1 MLFCLFTGPE
11 SDHGAENQKT
21 CAGFLFHMICYTRYL
36 SSGYDRNY
44 FITSARFL
52 CRLIKNP
59 LFPLPQAGAGHL
71 ERVRQNCYAKP
82 ERNIIMKTIAI
93 IDDDLYIGDM
103 LSEVLSKEG
112 FGVLRAYSG
121 TEALYLL
128 KEKRPDLVLLDL
140 MLPGMSGEEV
150 LSYIK
155 GIPVIVLSARAE
167 VQDKIDLLL
176 GGAADYMTKPFDTG
190 ELLARI
196 AVQLRRTDSPS
207 GAEPLTAGDLS
218 IDPLSRSL
226 SVCGKEVR
234 LTRTEYA
241 IIKLLMENPGRVIAR
256 SVLLDRIGADTPDC
270 TERSLKQHIS
280 NLRKKLQEAG
290 DTDYIETVWGIG
302 FKLRTVKILTKS

>member
-1 MLFCLFTGPE
+1 
-11 SDHGAENQKT
+11 
-21 CAGFLFHMICYTRYL
+21 
-36 SSGYDRNY
+36 
-44 FITSARFL
+44 
-52 CRLIKNP
+52 
-59 LFPLPQAGAGHL
+59 
-71 ERVRQNCYAKP
+71 
-82 ERNIIMKTIAI
+82 MKTIAI

-103 LSEVLSKEG
+103 LTEVLSKEG
-112 FGVLRAYSG
+112 FSVLRAYSG

-155 GIPVIVLSARAE
+155 GVPVIVLSARAD
-167 VQDKIDLLL
+167 VKDKIALLL

-196 AVQLRRTDSPS
+196 AVQLRKADSLKEPS
-207 GAEPLTAGDLS
+207 FLTAGDLS
-218 IDPLSRSL
+218 IDLLSRSL

-241 IIKLLMENPGRVIAR
+241 IIKLLMENPERIIAR

-280 NLRKKLQEAG
+280 NLRKKLQDAG
-290 DTDYIETVWGIG
+290 GTDYIETVWGIG
-302 FKLRTVKILTKS
+302 FKLRDHKS

>member
-1 MLFCLFTGPE
+1 
-11 SDHGAENQKT
+11 
-21 CAGFLFHMICYTRYL
+21 
-36 SSGYDRNY
+36 
-44 FITSARFL
+44 
-52 CRLIKNP
+52 
-59 LFPLPQAGAGHL
+59 
-71 ERVRQNCYAKP
+71 
-82 ERNIIMKTIAI
+82 MKTIAI

-103 LSEVLSKEG
+103 LTEVLSKEG
-112 FGVLRAYSG
+112 FSVLRAYSG

-155 GIPVIVLSARAE
+155 GVPVIVLSARAD
-167 VQDKIDLLL
+167 VKDKIALLL

-196 AVQLRRTDSPS
+196 AVQLRKADSLKEPS
-207 GAEPLTAGDLS
+207 FLTAGDLS
-218 IDPLSRSL
+218 IDLLSRSL

-241 IIKLLMENPGRVIAR
+241 IIKLLMENPERVIAR

-280 NLRKKLQEAG
+280 NLRKKLQDAG
-290 DTDYIETVWGIG
+290 GTDYIETIWGIG
-302 FKLRTVKILTKS
+302 FKLRDHKS